1 MISSRTH
8 NFTEWAFRQHDV
20 VCNQKYDNQH
30 PYSFHLKIALGN
42 FEKFKHLLNPGDW
55 ELVECGVAGHD
66 LIEDA
71 RVTYGDLSSKFGSGE
86 FARQLANII
95 FVCTEEKG
103 KTRDE
108 RHNGKYYEGFVDNKL
123 AAFVKLCDIAA
134 NVSYSVLTHSSMG
147 KKHKKEWSK
156 NFQHLYH
163 DDYKPLTDHISRLL
177 MVIHEEEQVMQEEI
191 K

>member
-1 MISSRTH
+1 MSTQRSH
-8 NFTEWAFRQHDV
+8 NFIQWAFDQHDN

-42 FEKFKHLLNPGDW
+42 FEKFKYLLDKGDW
-55 ELVECGVAGHD
+55 EVVECAVAGHD

-71 RVTYGDLSSKFGSGE
+71 RVTYGDLTSKFGNGI
-86 FARQLANII
+86 FARELAEII
-95 FVCTEEKG
+95 FTCTEEKG
-103 KTRDE
+103 RNRDE
-108 RHNGKYYEGFVDNKL
+108 RHNEKYYEGFADNKL

-147 KKHKKEWSK
+147 KKHKKEWPK
-156 NFQHLYH
+156 NWKHLYR

-177 MVIHEEEQVMQEEI
+177 MVIRDEEPAMQEET